1 MKKLLKR
8 KICGSYKQC
17 TEPIDVLKITEKSKF
32 LTTIHA
38 QYLNISLCLQ
48 LCVRKKKKKKTK
60 TQKKEN
66 TDAKS
71 VESKHTLNKCI

>member
-1 MKKLLKR
+1 MKKLLKSE
-8 KICGSYKQC
+8 ICGSYKQC

-32 LTTIHA
+32 STTVHA
-38 QYLNISLCLQ
+38 RYINISPCLQ
-48 LCVRKKKKKKTK
+48 LCVRKKKKKTK